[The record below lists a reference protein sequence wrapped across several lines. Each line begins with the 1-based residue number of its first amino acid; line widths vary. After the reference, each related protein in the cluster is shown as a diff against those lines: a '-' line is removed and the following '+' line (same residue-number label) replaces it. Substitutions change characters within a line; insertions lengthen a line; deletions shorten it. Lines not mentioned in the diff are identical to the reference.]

1 MPRRLTPRS
10 TLDNLKKEAKR
21 WLKALRANVG
31 DARTRLQRALP
42 NAPALPTLRDVQHAL
57 AIEHG
62 FPGWTEL
69 KNQISKP
76 AATEKSRDEIVNWF
90 FENACP
96 DHHVRGP
103 SAHTMARHTAM
114 RILEQ
119 HPEIAND
126 SIYTAVVCGNVKL
139 FRRILA
145 ERPEAAVERSS
156 ETPPDRSGV
165 GGAGDLFKDIGP
177 KGWDPLLYLCFTRLP
192 LDAANDNAVTIA
204 KMLLDNGANPNS
216 YFMAGSS
223 QYTPLVG
230 VIGEGEEDRPPHP
243 QRDALARLLLDHG
256 AEPYDIQVVYNTHF
270 RGDVLWLL
278 KLMYEYSVK
287 GGRKADW
294 DDPHWSMLNMGGYGS
309 GARWFLS
316 VAVENNDLDL
326 AEWILSHGGSPNAPP
341 ASDARFSKRSLHA
354 EAMLNGHTE
363 MADLL
368 VRYGATPGAVALEGI
383 DEFALACF
391 RLDRGVAQ
399 SMAREHP
406 EYLRST
412 KPIFAATKRDRTDV
426 VELFLDLGTSPD
438 VEDEKK
444 QRALHIAAYDDA
456 IHVGEL
462 LIARGAEI
470 DPVEV
475 TWGNTPLDA
484 AAYAQSPRMIEL
496 LGKYSRDVWNLTFT
510 GKVER
515 LREILATDPDR
526 ARVSSKEYGS
536 PLLWLPD
543 DETSA
548 MQIVELFLANGAD
561 ASVANK
567 EGQTAADRAERRG
580 MLAVAKRLRKAESGP
595 APTLDEYE
603 EKAEAL
609 LDAYRTGTPEAMER
623 HWRLTWHRRNWNAM
637 RTYTLLDLGRSASGT
652 DADADI
658 SLADAQY
665 LVARDHGFKSWQ
677 ELKDFTQSLPEG
689 KAMIAATPV
698 SFFDADERGTKKFEG
713 SDRNWDFVI
722 NTMKER
728 RIPGLEARGQMTDA
742 VLERISR
749 LDHVTTLDL
758 SGSRAVTDRGLSH
771 LARMPQLERI
781 DLSGCTISDRGL
793 EVLRELRELKAFR
806 MYHQRGITDVG
817 VANLAPCTKL
827 KFVTVMGTATG
838 DGLIRALTGKTEL
851 RHVET
856 GNLVTDEG
864 LSLFHEFPV
873 FKTWRNDE
881 VSTSLSDYS
890 AEPNHLMVRGS
901 LTDDGMARLVGLDG
915 LFALNLDSSDLAI
928 GGAGLTHLARLPNLG
943 SLAFDATDETMP
955 FIAAL
960 PRLRFLGCQDTR
972 AGDNGFI
979 ALSRSQT
986 IERIWGRRCH
996 NLRTRGFVAL
1006 SKMPALRGL
1015 SVSCLN
1021 VDDSGLATLPNFPAL
1036 TELMPMDVPDDGYRH
1051 IGKCQKLESLV
1062 LMYCRETTDISTSN
1076 IAGLPSLEKYFASY
1090 NRITDRTPQIL
1101 STMNSLEEVTFSAC
1115 ALLTSAGVAALARLP
1130 RLRELDVG
1138 GMPNVTEDVV
1148 RVFAPS
1154 VHVKYSP

>member
-31 DARTRLQRALP
+31 DARSRFQRALP

-69 KNQISKP
+69 KNQISKS

-119 HPEIAND
+119 HPDIAND
-126 SIYTAVVCGNVKL
+126 SIYTAVVCGNVDLVK
-139 FRRILA
+139 RILA
-145 ERPEAAVERSS
+145 ERPRAAVERSS
-156 ETPPDRSGV
+156 ETPPDRSGA

-192 LDAANDNAVTIA
+192 LERANDNAVTIG
-204 KMLLDNGANPNS
+204 KMLLDSGANPNS

-223 QYTPLVG
+223 HYTPLVG

-270 RGDVLWLL
+270 HGDVLWLL

-287 GGRKADW
+287 AGRKSDW
-294 DDPHWSMLNMGGYGS
+294 DDPYWSTLNMGGYGS

-316 VAVENNDLDL
+316 AAVENDDLEL

-341 ASDARFSKRSLHA
+341 ASDARLSKRSLHE
-354 EAMLNGHTE
+354 EAMLNGSTE

-368 VRYGATPGAVALEGI
+368 VRFGATPAAVALEGI
-383 DEFALACF
+383 DEFALGCF
-391 RLDRGVAQ
+391 RLDRDVAQ

-406 EYLRST
+406 EYLLST
-412 KPIFAATKRDRTDV
+412 KPIFAATKRDRADV
-426 VELFLDLGTSPD
+426 VELLLDLGTSPD

-456 IHVGEL
+456 VHVGEL

-470 DPVEV
+470 DPVEMN
-475 TWGNTPLDA
+475 WGNTPLDA

-496 LGKYSRDVWNLTFT
+496 LGKFSRDVWNLTFT
-510 GKVER
+510 GRVER
-515 LREILATDPDR
+515 LREILATEPGR
-526 ARVSSKEYGS
+526 ARVSNKEYGS

-561 ASVANK
+561 ASVTNR

-580 MLAVAKRLRKAESGP
+580 MLAVAKRLRQAESGSQ
-595 APTLDEYE
+595 PTLDEYE

-609 LDAYRTGTPEAMER
+609 LEAYRTGTPEAMER

-637 RTYTLLDLGRSASGT
+637 RTYTLLDLGRSASGS
-652 DADADI
+652 DAALDI
-658 SLADAQY
+658 SLPDAQY
-665 LVARDHGFKSWQ
+665 LVAREHGFKSWQ
-677 ELKDFTQSLPEG
+677 ELKDFTQSLTKR

-698 SFFDADERGTKKFEG
+698 SFFDADERGQKKFEG

-722 NTMKER
+722 SAMKER
-728 RIPGLEARGQMTDA
+728 RIPGLEAKGQMTDA
-742 VLERISR
+742 VLERISE
-749 LDHVTTLDL
+749 LDHLTALDL
-758 SGSRAVTDRGLSH
+758 SNSRAVTDRGLSY
-771 LARMPQLERI
+771 LVRMPQLRHV
-781 DLSGCTISDRGL
+781 DLSGCSITDRGL
-793 EVLRELRELKAFR
+793 EVLRALPELRSFR
-806 MYHQRGITDVG
+806 MYHQSGITDAG
-817 VANLAPCTKL
+817 VANLADCTKL
-827 KFVTVMGTATG
+827 ELVTVRGTETG
-838 DGLIRALTGKTEL
+838 DGVVKALTGKPDL

-856 GNLVTDEG
+856 GNLVTDAG
-864 LSLFHEFPV
+864 LSLFQEFPV
-873 FKTWRNDE
+873 FKTWQSRE
-881 VSTSLSDYS
+881 VSMSLTDYS
-890 AEPNHLMVRGS
+890 AEPNYLLVRGS
-901 LTDDGMARLVGLDG
+901 LTDDGMAQLVGLDG
-915 LFALNLDSSDLAI
+915 LFALNIDSSYHAI
-928 GGAGLTHLARLPNLG
+928 GGAGLSHLARLPHLG
-943 SLAFDATDETMP
+943 SLSFDATDATMP

-960 PRLRFLGCQDTR
+960 PHLQFLMCQDTR
-972 AGDNGFI
+972 AGDDGFV

-996 NLRTRGFVAL
+996 NLRSRGFIAL
-1006 SKMPALRGL
+1006 STMPALNGL

-1021 VDDSGLATLPNFPAL
+1021 VDDSGLAALPNFPAL

-1051 IGKCQKLESLV
+1051 VGRCDKLESLV
-1062 LMYCRETTDISTSN
+1062 LMYCRDTTDIATTH
-1076 IAGLPSLEKYFASY
+1076 IARLPRLKKYFASY
-1090 NRITDRTPQIL
+1090 TRITDKTPQIL
-1101 STMNSLEEVTFSAC
+1101 STMDPLEEITFSVC
-1115 ALLTSAGVAALARLP
+1115 PGLTSAGIATLARLP
-1130 RLRELDVG
+1130 KLRELEVG
-1138 GMPNVTEDVV
+1138 GMPNVTQEVT
-1148 RVFAPS
+1148 RVFSAS

>member
-21 WLKALRANVG
+21 WLKALRADVG
-31 DARTRLQRALP
+31 DARARLLSALP
-42 NAPALPTLRDVQHAL
+42 SAPTLPTLRDVQHAL

-62 FPGWTEL
+62 FSGWTEL

-76 AATEKSRDEIVNWF
+76 ARAEKSHDEIVNWF

-103 SAHTMARHTAM
+103 SAHAMARHTAM

-119 HPEIAND
+119 HPEIASD
-126 SIYTAVVCGNVKL
+126 SIYTAVVCGNVDL
-139 FRRILA
+139 VRRILA
-145 ERPEAAVERSS
+145 ERPKAAVERSS
-156 ETPPDRSGV
+156 DTPPDRSGP

-177 KGWDPLLYLCFTRLP
+177 KGWDSLLYLCFTRLP
-192 LDAANDNAVTIA
+192 LDAANDNAVAIA
-204 KMLLDNGANPNS
+204 RMLLDNGANPNS

-230 VIGEGEEDRPPHP
+230 VIGEGEEDRPLHP
-243 QRDALARLLLDHG
+243 QRDALTRLLLDHG

-270 RGDVLWLL
+270 HGDVLWLL

-287 GGRKADW
+287 AGRKADW
-294 DDPHWSMLNMGGYGS
+294 DDPYWSMLNMGGYGS

-316 VAVENNDLDL
+316 VAVQNNDIDL

-341 ASDARFSKRSLHA
+341 ASDARLSKRSLHE
-354 EAMLNGHTE
+354 EAILNGNTE

-368 VRYGATPGAVALEGI
+368 VRYGATPGAVKLEGI
-383 DEFALACF
+383 DEFAVACF
-391 RLDRGVAQ
+391 RLDRDVTR

-412 KPIFAATKRDRTDV
+412 KPIFAAAKRDRADV
-426 VELFLDLGTSPD
+426 VELLLDLGTSPD

-456 IHVGEL
+456 VHVGEV
-462 LIARGAEI
+462 LIAHGAEI
-470 DPVEV
+470 DPVEMN
-475 TWGNTPLDA
+475 WGNTPLDA
-484 AAYAQSPRMIEL
+484 AAYAQSSRMIDL

-515 LREILATDPDR
+515 LREILAADPDR
-526 ARVSSKEYGS
+526 ARISSKEYGS

-561 ASVANK
+561 ASVTNK

-580 MLAVAKRLRKAESGP
+580 MLSVANRLRKAESGSAP
-595 APTLDEYE
+595 ALDEYE
-603 EKAEAL
+603 AKAEAL
-609 LDAYRTGTPEAMER
+609 LEAYRTGTPEAMER
-623 HWRLTWHRRNWNAM
+623 HWRLTWHRRNWSAM
-637 RTYTLLDLGRSASGT
+637 RTYTLLDLGRSASGS

-658 SLADAQY
+658 SLADAQH
-665 LVARDHGFKSWQ
+665 LVAREHGFKNWE
-677 ELKDFTQSLPEG
+677 ELKDFSWRAAG
-689 KAMIAATPV
+689 KETLAAAPV
-698 SFFDADERGTKKFEG
+698 IFFDADERGSRKIIG

-722 NTMKER
+722 TTMKER
-728 RIPGLEARGQMTDA
+728 GIPGLNARGQMTDA
-742 VLERISR
+742 ILERIST
-749 LDHVTTLDL
+749 LDHITSLDL
-758 SGSRAVTDRGLSH
+758 SNSRAVTDRGLSY
-771 LARMPQLERI
+771 LSRMSQLQYI
-781 DLSGCTISDRGL
+781 DLSGCTITDRGL
-793 EVLRELRELKAFR
+793 EVLRELPELRTFR
-806 MYHQRGITDVG
+806 LYHHHRITDAG
-817 VANLAPCTKL
+817 LSNLAGCGKL
-827 KFVTVMGTATG
+827 EFASVMGSPSG
-838 DGLIRALTGKTEL
+838 DGFLKALTGKSNL

-856 GNLVTDEG
+856 GDLVTDAG
-864 LSLFHEFPV
+864 LAVFHEYPV
-873 FKTWRNDE
+873 FKTWQNGDIAM
-881 VSTSLSDYS
+881 SLTDYS
-890 AEPNHLMVRGS
+890 AEPNYLMVRGS

-915 LFALNLDSSDLAI
+915 LFALNIDSSNVDI
-928 GGAGLTHLARLPNLG
+928 GGEGLSHLARLPNLG

-960 PRLRFLGCQDTR
+960 PHLRFLMCQDTV
-972 AGDNGFI
+972 AGDDGFV

-996 NLRTRGFVAL
+996 NLRTRGFIAL
-1006 SKMPALRGL
+1006 SKMPALSGL

-1021 VDDSGLATLPNFPAL
+1021 VDDSGLATLPDFPAL

-1051 IGKCQKLESLV
+1051 VGKCEKLESLV
-1062 LMYCRETTDISTSN
+1062 LMYCRETTDISTSH
-1076 IAGLPSLEKYFASY
+1076 ITGLRRLKKYFASY
-1090 NRITDRTPQIL
+1090 NRITDRTPQLL
-1101 STMNSLEEVTFSAC
+1101 STMDSLEEVTFSAC
-1115 ALLTSAGVAALARLP
+1115 SLLTSAGVAALARLP
-1130 RLRELDVG
+1130 RLREVDVG

-1148 RVFAPS
+1148 RVFPS
-1154 VHVKYSP
+1154 TVHVKYSP

>member
-21 WLKALRANVG
+21 WLKALRADVD
-31 DARTRLQRALP
+31 DARERLQRALP

-69 KNQISKP
+69 KDRISKP

-103 SAHTMARHTAM
+103 SAHAMARHTAM

-119 HPEIAND
+119 YPEIANE
-126 SIYTAVVCGNVKL
+126 SIHTAVVCGNVDL
-139 FRRILA
+139 VRRILA
-145 ERPEAAVERSS
+145 DRPEAAVERSS
-156 ETPPDRSGV
+156 DTPSDRSGV
-165 GGAGDLFKDIGP
+165 GGVGDLFRDIGP

-204 KMLLDNGANPNS
+204 KMLLDYGANANS
-216 YFMAGSS
+216 FFMAGSS
-223 QYTPLVG
+223 RYTSFVG
-230 VIGEGEEDRPPHP
+230 VVGEGEEDRPPHP
-243 QRDALARLLLDHG
+243 RRDELARLLLDHG

-270 RGDVLWLL
+270 HGDVLWLL
-278 KLMYEYSVK
+278 KLMSDYSVK
-287 GGRKADW
+287 AGRKADW
-294 DDPHWSMLNMGGYGS
+294 DDPYWSMLNMGGYGS

-316 VAVENNDLDL
+316 IAAKNNDFEL

-341 ASDARFSKRSLHA
+341 GSDARLSKRSLHE
-354 EAMLNGHTE
+354 EAVLSGNTE

-368 VRYGATPGAVALEGI
+368 LRYGATPSAVALEGI
-383 DEFALACF
+383 DKFALACF
-391 RLDRGVAQ
+391 RLDRDAAQ

-412 KPIFAATKRDRTDV
+412 KPIFAAAKRDRTDV
-426 VELFLDLGTSPD
+426 VELLLDLGTSPD
-438 VEDEKK
+438 IEDEKK

-456 IHVGEL
+456 VHVGEL

-470 DPVEV
+470 DPVEMN
-475 TWGNTPLDA
+475 WGNTPLDA
-484 AAYAQSPRMIEL
+484 AAYAQSQRMIDL
-496 LGKYSRDVWNLTFT
+496 LGKVSRDVWNLTFT

-515 LREILATDPDR
+515 LREIFATEPEL

-543 DETSA
+543 DEMTA
-548 MQIVELFLANGAD
+548 MEIVELFLSNGAD
-561 ASVANK
+561 ASVTNK
-567 EGQTAADRAERRG
+567 ERQTAADRAERRG
-580 MLAVAKRLRKAESGP
+580 MVAVAKRLRRAESGSQ
-595 APTLDEYE
+595 PTLDEYE

-623 HWRLTWHRRNWNAM
+623 HWRLTWHRRNWSAM
-637 RTYTLLDLGRSASGT
+637 RTYTLLDLGRSASGS

-658 SLADAQY
+658 SLADAQH
-665 LVARDHGFKSWQ
+665 LVAHEHGFKSWQ
-677 ELKDFTQSLPEG
+677 ELEEFTRSLPEG

-698 SFFDADERGTKKFEG
+698 GFFTIGERGKKEIEG
-713 SDRNWDFVI
+713 NDRNWDVVI
-722 NTMKER
+722 NTMRER
-728 RIPGLEARGQMTDA
+728 RIPGLAARGQMTDA
-742 VLERISR
+742 ILERISE
-749 LDHVTTLDL
+749 LDHITTLDL
-758 SGSRAVTDRGLSH
+758 SNSRAVTDRGLSY
-771 LARMPQLERI
+771 LARMPQLEEI

-793 EVLRELRELKAFR
+793 EVLRELPELKTFR
-806 MYHQRGITDVG
+806 LYHQRGITDSG

-827 KFVTVMGTATG
+827 EFVTLMGTATG
-838 DGLIRALTGKTEL
+838 DGLLRALTGKPKL

-856 GNLVTDEG
+856 GNLVTDAG
-864 LSLFHEFPV
+864 LTLLHEFPI
-873 FKTWRNDE
+873 FKTWQNRH
-881 VSTSLSDYS
+881 VSISLTDYS
-890 AEPNHLMVRGS
+890 AEPNYLMVRGW

-915 LFALNLDSSDLAI
+915 LFGLSIGSSDVSI
-928 GGAGLTHLARLPNLG
+928 GGAGLSHVARLPNLG

-960 PRLRFLGCQDTR
+960 PHLRFLMCQDTE
-972 AGDNGFI
+972 AGDDGFV

-1021 VDDSGLATLPNFPAL
+1021 VDDSGLASLPNFPAL

-1051 IGKCQKLESLV
+1051 IGKCKKLESLV
-1062 LMYCRETTDISTSN
+1062 LMYCRETTDISTSH
-1076 IAGLPSLEKYFASY
+1076 IAGLPSLKKYFASY
-1090 NRITDRTPQIL
+1090 NRITDYTPQIL
-1101 STMNSLEEVTFSAC
+1101 SKMDPLEEVTFSAC
-1115 ALLTSAGVAALARLP
+1115 SLLTSAGVSALARLP
-1130 RLRELDVG
+1130 RLRELDLG

-1148 RVFAPS
+1148 RVFPSS

>member
-21 WLKALRANVG
+21 WLKAMRANVD
-31 DARTRLQRALP
+31 DARARLQRALP
-42 NAPALPTLRDVQHAL
+42 NAPLLPTLRDVQHAL

-62 FPGWTEL
+62 FSGWSEL
-69 KNQISKP
+69 KNRILKP
-76 AATEKSRDEIVNWF
+76 ARTEKSRDEIVNWF

-103 SAHTMARHTAM
+103 SANTMALHTAM

-126 SIYTAVVCGNVKL
+126 SIYSAVVCGNVDL
-139 FRRILA
+139 VRRVLA
-145 ERPEAAVERSS
+145 QRPSAAVERSS
-156 ETPPDRSGV
+156 DTPADRSGP

-204 KMLLDNGANPNS
+204 TMLLDNGANPNS
-216 YFMAGSS
+216 YFMAGDSK
-223 QYTPLVG
+223 YTPLVG

-270 RGDVLWLL
+270 HGDVLWLL
-278 KLMYEYSVK
+278 KLMYEYSVNA
-287 GGRKADW
+287 GRKSDW
-294 DDPHWSMLNMGGYGS
+294 DDPYWSMLNMGGYGS

-316 VAVENNDLDL
+316 VAVKNDDL
-326 AEWILSHGGSPNAPP
+326 ELSEWILSHGGSPNAPP
-341 ASDARFSKRSLHA
+341 ASDARLSQRSLY
-354 EAMLNGHTE
+354 EDAMESGYAE
-363 MADLL
+363 MAELL
-368 VRYGATPGAVALEGI
+368 ARYGATRSVIALEGI
-383 DEFALACF
+383 AAFGAAVF
-391 RLDRGVAQ
+391 RLDRDAAQ
-399 SMAREHP
+399 SMAIEHP

-412 KPIFAATKRDRTDV
+412 KPIFAAARRDRADV
-426 VELFLDLGTSPD
+426 VELLLDLGTSPD
-438 VEDEKK
+438 AEDEKK

-462 LIARGAEI
+462 LVARGAEI
-470 DPVEV
+470 DPVEMN
-475 TWGNTPLDA
+475 WGDTPLDA
-484 AAYAQSPRMIEL
+484 AAYAQSPRMIDL
-496 LGKYSRDVWNLTFT
+496 LGKVSRDVWNLTFT

-515 LREILATDPDR
+515 LREVFATEAER

-536 PLLWLPD
+536 PLSWLPD
-543 DETSA
+543 DETRA

-561 ASVANK
+561 ASVTNK

-580 MLAVAKRLRKAESGP
+580 MLAVAKRLRQAESGSR
-595 APTLDEYE
+595 PTLDEYE

-637 RTYTLLDLGRSASGT
+637 RTYTLLDLGRSASDS

-665 LVARDHGFKSWQ
+665 LVAREHGFKSWQ
-677 ELKDFTQSLPEG
+677 ELKDFTQSLTKG

-698 SFFDADERGTKKFEG
+698 SFFDADERGIKKFEG

-722 NTMKER
+722 SAMKDG
-728 RIPGLEARGQMTDA
+728 RIPGLEARGEMTDA
-742 VLERISR
+742 VLERISE

-758 SGSRAVTDRGLSH
+758 SNSRAVTDRGLSY

-781 DLSGCTISDRGL
+781 DLSGCSISDRGL
-793 EVLRELRELKAFR
+793 EVLRDLPELKAFR
-806 MYHQRGITDVG
+806 MYHQRGITDAG

-827 KFVTVMGTATG
+827 SFVTVMGTATG
-838 DGLIRALTGKTEL
+838 DGLLRALTGKANL

-856 GNLVTDEG
+856 GNLVTDAG
-864 LSLFHEFPV
+864 LALLHEFPV
-873 FKTWRNDE
+873 FKTWQNDD
-881 VSTSLSDYS
+881 VSMSLTDYS
-890 AEPNHLMVRGS
+890 AEPNYLMVRGS
-901 LTDDGMARLVGLDG
+901 LSDEGMARLVGLDG
-915 LFALNLDSSDLAI
+915 LFAVNIDSSDLAI
-928 GGAGLTHLARLPNLG
+928 GGTGLTHLARLANLG
-943 SLAFDATDETMP
+943 SLAFGATDETMP

-960 PRLRFLGCQDTR
+960 PHLRFLLCQDTV
-972 AGDNGFI
+972 AGDDGFA

-996 NLRTRGFVAL
+996 NLRTRGFIAL
-1006 SKMPALRGL
+1006 SKMPALHGL

-1021 VDDSGLATLPNFPAL
+1021 VDDSGLATLPKFPAL

-1051 IGKCQKLESLV
+1051 IGKCEKLESLV
-1062 LMYCRETTDISTSN
+1062 LMYCRETTDIATTH
-1076 IAGLPSLEKYFASY
+1076 IAGLPKLRKYFASY

-1101 STMNSLEEVTFSAC
+1101 SAMDSLEEVTFSAC
-1115 ALLTSAGVAALARLP
+1115 ALLTVAGVAALARLP
-1130 RLRELDVG
+1130 GLRELDVG

-1148 RVFAPS
+1148 RVFPPS